1 LQAFRSIRPVLG
13 AALKSGVPVA
23 DDRVTLVKQANDIV
37 EVIGEYLTLRKQG
50 RVYKGLCPFHDDHN
64 PSMTVD
70 ATRQN
75 FKCWAC
81 GKSGD
86 VLSFV
91 QERERVDFVEALHLL
106 ARRANIPLKRGDG
119 ARSQQRLQM
128 LDLMKWAEEQ
138 FHKFLL
144 EAPGAESA
152 RKYLA
157 ERSLSDETIRK
168 YGLGFAP
175 EAWEWLSQRARK
187 AGWSAEMLVA
197 VGLCAPRE
205 SDNSLYDRFR
215 DRVIFPIRDV
225 RGRTVGFGG
234 RILPGAAATAPA
246 PKYYNSTDTPLFTK
260 SEHLY
265 GLDQAR
271 AAGEAA
277 GYLAVV
283 EGYTDVLMAHQKGV
297 LPVVATL
304 GTALNVR
311 HIAQLRRYTP
321 RVVLVF
327 DADAGGDSGVDR
339 ALELFISQDVD
350 LAIATLPE
358 GLDPCDLL
366 AQRGPEAFS
375 NVLDQAVNALDFKLT
390 RAFTPE
396 RRDSVEGKRRAME
409 EVLSVLAL
417 TPALAGPA
425 GQLKRELL
433 VTRIAQRAGVKEETV
448 WKRLHEL
455 RPAQRAAGD
464 RTEQA
469 NAEEPQQARASRVER
484 ELLGVLLA
492 EPELTARAQEEVE
505 TQDIIHP
512 GLQRMLQEIYALATA
527 GESPSAD
534 RVRAKLADNTRLS
547 EYVLVL
553 RDHGLSVPQRDV
565 LLEECLAA
573 FRRKRLA
580 AEVDELQG
588 QLNGLP
594 TGGPPPVELLK
605 QLQEKR

>member
-1 LQAFRSIRPVLG
+1 
-13 AALKSGVPVA
+13 
-23 DDRVTLVKQANDIV
+23 
-37 EVIGEYLTLRKQG
+37 
-50 RVYKGLCPFHDDHN
+50 
-64 PSMTVD
+64 
-70 ATRQN
+70 
-75 FKCWAC
+75 
-81 GKSGD
+81 
-86 VLSFV
+86 
-91 QERERVDFVEALHLL
+91 
-106 ARRANIPLKRGDG
+106 
-119 ARSQQRLQM
+119 
-128 LDLMKWAEEQ
+128 
-138 FHKFLL
+138 
-144 EAPGAESA
+144 
-152 RKYLA
+152 
-157 ERSLSDETIRK
+157 
-168 YGLGFAP
+168 
-175 EAWEWLSQRARK
+175 
-187 AGWSAEMLVA
+187 
-197 VGLCAPRE
+197 
-205 SDNSLYDRFR
+205 
-215 DRVIFPIRDV
+215 
-225 RGRTVGFGG
+225 
-234 RILPGAAATAPA
+234 
-246 PKYYNSTDTPLFTK
+246 
-260 SEHLY
+260 
-265 GLDQAR
+265 
-271 AAGEAA
+271 
-277 GYLAVV
+277 
-283 EGYTDVLMAHQKGV
+283 
-297 LPVVATL
+297 
-304 GTALNVR
+304 
-311 HIAQLRRYTP
+311 
-321 RVVLVF
+321 
-327 DADAGGDSGVDR
+327 
-339 ALELFISQDVD
+339 
-350 LAIATLPE
+350 
-358 GLDPCDLL
+358 
-366 AQRGPEAFS
+366 
-375 NVLDQAVNALDFKLT
+375 
-390 RAFTPE
+390 
-396 RRDSVEGKRRAME
+396 ME